1 MLGLMHNINMYTE
14 LLWVV
19 QTLSQQNGYQ
29 QCLSHVLYLPLKS
42 SILTLKD
49 SLKSYHHSGKEVK
62 YV

>member
-1 MLGLMHNINMYTE
+1 MYTE